1 MHLARE
7 SVTGLATDARSSRV
21 TLHRN
26 RKRKGFDAPILE
38 SRCHLLDHGFVL
50 ERGIG
55 IAGDIGWFGWINA
68 SLAMDSVDL
77 FR

>member
-21 TLHRN
+21 TLHGN
-26 RKRKGFDAPILE
+26 GKSKGLDPPILK
-38 SRCHLLDHGFVL
+38 SGCHLLDHGFVL
-50 ERGIG
+50 ERRIG
-55 IAGDIGWFGWINA
+55 IARNIGWFGWINA
-68 SLAMDSVDL
+68 SLAMDSVEL